1 MVTVVL
7 GVDNGDIGGILPILF
22 DAIVSI
28 GPLASSGQAK
38 CVHIAMVNVMV
49 DMVVLMFDNWLVNN
63 SGTNHSIPTG
73 VVVKCALGI
82 DGGDCRHAHYEVISG
97 SKG

>member
-1 MVTVVL
+1 
-7 GVDNGDIGGILPILF
+7 
-22 DAIVSI
+22 
-28 GPLASSGQAK
+28 
-38 CVHIAMVNVMV
+38 MVNVMV

-82 DGGDCRHAHYEVISG
+82 DGGDCRHAIVMNMW
-97 SKG
+97 